1 MTVRPATDDDVETL
15 AALRRAWVEEDS
27 GPIGDPAYEQAFAD
41 WYDREGDRR
50 LAWIGSVAG
59 APVGM
64 LSMLEYRRM
73 PRPGRLDSRWGYI
86 SNVFVLG
93 HHRNHGLG
101 RDLLDAAL
109 AAAHERSYVR
119 IVLSPSERAIPF
131 YARAGFVVADE
142 LMIRRTD

>member
-1 MTVRPATDDDVETL
+1 MAVRPATDDDVETL

-27 GPIGDPAYEQAFAD
+27 GPIGDPAYEQAFTD

-50 LAWIGSVAG
+50 LAWIGFVAG

-93 HHRNHGLG
+93 QHRNHGLG

-109 AAAHERSYVR
+109 AAARERCYVR

-131 YARAGFVVADE
+131 YARAGFVSADE
-142 LMIRRTD
+142 LMIHRMS